1 MPLYK
6 SIIIAPGTKLL
17 IWQITESLE
26 ELAKDVQLKDAC
38 VSKMGKM
45 KSEQHQKGFLG
56 VRKLL
61 QVAGY
66 TDFDLYYDVNGKPHL
81 KDGNTISITHS
92 YAFSAII
99 IGDINTGIDM
109 ELQREKV
116 ITIADKFVEP
126 EFAYLDPLH
135 LEEYMRKLIV
145 IWCVKEA
152 VYKMV
157 SRAGLS
163 FKQNISVLPFEMAAQ
178 KGTTA
183 VKFEDID
190 AVYPFVFEEIE
201 GFTMAYCLENN
212 LLNPS

>member
-6 SIIIAPGTKLL
+6 SVIIAPGTQLL
-17 IWQITESLE
+17 IWKITETLE
-26 ELAKDVQLKDAC
+26 ELAQGVQLKEVC
-38 VSKMGKM
+38 ILKMGRM

-56 VRKLL
+56 VRQLM

-66 TDFDLYYDVNGKPHL
+66 SDLDLYYGPDGKPHL
-81 KDGNTISITHS
+81 KDGTQISITHS
-92 YAFSAII
+92 YAFSAVI
-99 IGDINTGIDM
+99 IGERVTGIDM

-116 ITIADKFVEP
+116 ITIADKFIEP

-157 SRAGLS
+157 SRKGLS
-163 FKQNISVLPFEMAAQ
+163 FRRNINVYRFEMADGRGMA
-178 KGTTA
+178 GVSYEEINEA
-183 VKFEDID
+183 FEF
-190 AVYPFVFEEIE
+190 YFEETE
-201 GFTMAYCLENN
+201 GFTLAWCLDNN
-212 LLNPS
+212 ANS

>member
-6 SIIIAPGTKLL
+6 SITIAPGTRLL
-17 IWQITESLE
+17 IWQITESLQ
-26 ELAKDVQLKDAC
+26 ELSKDVQLKEVC
-38 VSKMGKM
+38 VTKMDKM

-56 VRKLL
+56 VRRLM
-61 QVAGY
+61 QAAGY
-66 TDFDLYYDVNGKPHL
+66 TDFDLYYDANGKPHL
-81 KDGNTISITHS
+81 KDGNNISITHS

-99 IGDINTGIDM
+99 IGKASTGIDM

-157 SRAGLS
+157 SRTGLS
-163 FKQNISVLPFEMAAQ
+163 FKQNIEVLPFSLEDASGSAS
-178 KGTTA
+178 
-183 VKFEDID
+183 VKFEEID

-201 GFTMAYCLENN
+201 GFTLAYCHETN
-212 LLNPS
+212 LNP

>member
-6 SIIIAPGTKLL
+6 SILIAPDTKLL

-26 ELAKDVQLKDAC
+26 DLGRDVMLKEVC

-45 KSEQHQKGFLG
+45 KSEQHRKGFLG
-56 VRKLL
+56 VRRLM
-61 QVAGY
+61 QQAGY
-66 TDFDLYYDVNGKPHL
+66 TDLDLFYDPDGKPHL
-81 KDGNTISITHS
+81 KDGNNISITHS

-99 IGDINTGIDM
+99 IGNANSGIDM

-116 ITIADKFVEP
+116 ITIADKFVDG

-157 SRAGLS
+157 SRRGLS
-163 FKQNISVLPFEMAAQ
+163 FKQNIEVFPFDISHG
-178 KGTTA
+178 KGMVHVA
-183 VKFEDID
+183 FEEID
-190 AVYPFVFEEIE
+190 AIYPFVFEEIE
-201 GFTMAYCLENN
+201 GFTLAYCLENN
-212 LLNPS
+212 TFLP